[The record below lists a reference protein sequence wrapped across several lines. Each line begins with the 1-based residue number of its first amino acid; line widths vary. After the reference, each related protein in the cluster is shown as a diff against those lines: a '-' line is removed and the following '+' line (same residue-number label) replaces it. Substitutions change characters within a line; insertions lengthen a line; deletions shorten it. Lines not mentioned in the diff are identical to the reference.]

1 MNKISWNDIR
11 QTLKDDAAARPV
23 PPAAPFWEE
32 FRARARMTPQWQVSH
47 SPASVS
53 LIFKRVALST
63 CATLLLA
70 ALSLYWLSGL
80 PARATQIQSVE
91 VIASHSAVLIMDDN
105 SEDGTL
111 LWVVD
116 MHSPTPHVTDE
127 NGDNG

>member
-1 MNKISWNDIR
+1 MNRISWNDIR

-32 FRARARMTPQWQVSH
+32 FRARSRMTPQWRTSH

-53 LIFKRVALST
+53 IIFRRVTLSA
-63 CATLLLA
+63 CATLLVA
-70 ALSLYWLSGL
+70 VFSLYWLSGL

-105 SEDGTL
+105 SDDGTL

-116 MHSPTPHVTDE
+116 MHSPTQYATDE
-127 NGDNG
+127 NGDDG